1 MRKGNVFYFIA
12 TGTFTL
18 ICSRV
23 GNMRILFCMR
33 PSCLSSLSTPFP
45 SVGIGSLHF
54 PRNGAVFVVFSVVLC
69 TALPNNCNIVLRFV
83 ELLRSRENLFAVRK
97 RSLLSRQLFC
107 LPLRYFRLTCLFIS
121 FPETHGIL
129 YLPLLRRGHAALGA
143 PCYLLFFLAVT
154 FLPLARLPARV
165 FSPPRAVT
173 FVPL

>member
-129 YLPLLRRGHAALGA
+129 YLPPFAPRACRPRRALLFAVLFGGDVFCRLPGCRRG
-143 PCYLLFFLAVT
+143 
-154 FLPLARLPARV
+154 
-165 FSPPRAVT
+165 FSHRRGR
-173 FVPL
+173 